1 MMVDTVQENIKKLE
15 DLPSGTWG
23 LDNRWLAYS
32 EAAMHARW
40 LMRNVIAAEAGV
52 DPATV
57 EKVFSPHTSTQLYM
71 AYSRQTDDDTVL
83 RTQAAFEHLQA
94 EGEVARIMAGQ
105 P

>member
-1 MMVDTVQENIKKLE
+1 MFVDDARDIPGAQRIEH
-15 DLPSGTWG
+15 DM
-23 LDNRWLAYS
+23 LA
-32 EAAMHARW
+32 
-40 LMRNVIAAEAGV
+40 LCAEAGV